1 MRKTPRAHR
10 ALILEMLLLYGLL
23 PGAGFLIIRYINA
36 PAILLLPPLTLLY
49 IWLLWRDKSFTLR
62 PLITEPPK
70 GTITAIAK
78 TALIL
83 VPLLTLIAWL
93 IEPARFFRMPLERPQ
108 LWLTIMLA
116 YPLISVLPQELIYR
130 VFFFHRYAP
139 LFKGK
144 ERLATLTNAA
154 LFAAGHIIFL
164 NPLAIALTFLG
175 GLLFAHRYQQSKN
188 LWPVTLEHTLY
199 GLLIFTT
206 GLGIYFYSGAAMR

>member
-1 MRKTPRAHR
+1 MQKQLRARR

-62 PLITEPPK
+62 PLVTAPPK
-70 GTITAIAK
+70 SALAAIAK

-83 VPLLTLIAWL
+83 VPLLILSAWL

-116 YPLISVLPQELIYR
+116 YPVISVLPQELIYR